1 MKLNERL
8 KQLRLD
14 NHMTQKELANKLG
27 ISIPTL
33 QKYEYGTLNLKRE
46 IIIKICKVFD
56 IEVNTFFD
64 NSKLSDDEKT
74 ELDFINLILKTDH
87 KQAKDNM
94 NNINFILDNARLNFK
109 NWEKYLLYVLA
120 NNQNIKFSI
129 EKNKKV
135 LEINFYSDMLNSEAK
150 TFITSENLKILL
162 NMLDKNIQLALYNF
176 LEFNKWRMINNE
188 KQRRNI
194 KTII

>member
-8 KQLRLD
+8 KQLRLE
-14 NHMTQKELANKLG
+14 NNLTQRELAKKLS

-33 QKYEYGTLNLKRE
+33 QKYEYGTLNLKSE

-56 IEVNTFFD
+56 IEVNTFLD
-64 NSKLSDDEKT
+64 KSKLSNDEKT
-74 ELDFINLILKTDH
+74 ELDFVNLILKTH
-87 KQAKDNM
+87 SKQEKDNM

-129 EKNKKV
+129 EKNKKT
-135 LEINFYSDMLNSEAK
+135 LEINFYSDMLNSEQR

-176 LEFNKWRMINNE
+176 LEFNKLRMINNE
-188 KQRRNI
+188 K
-194 KTII
+194 